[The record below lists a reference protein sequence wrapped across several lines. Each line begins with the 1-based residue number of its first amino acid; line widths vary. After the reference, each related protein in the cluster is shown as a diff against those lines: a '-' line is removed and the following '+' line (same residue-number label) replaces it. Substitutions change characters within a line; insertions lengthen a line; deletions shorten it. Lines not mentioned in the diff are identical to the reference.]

1 LIKLAVAGSPIG
13 HSLSPLLHSTA
24 YEILGVKADFGSND
38 VKEQDFGNYYFEC
51 KNAGFRG
58 LALTMPLKAGFRGLA
73 LTMPLKEISIGFV
86 DRVDPIAKQ
95 ISSVNTII
103 FESTGSIGISTDL
116 LAFKNLL
123 KPYFGKKIAILGA
136 GGTARAALGAL
147 KGTGTE
153 VTVLTR
159 SLTRH
164 DQLHAAAVDLD
175 IDFLDWHNF
184 EEIQDRDLIIST
196 TPAGATDGLSVISTK
211 ADFFEVIYHPWPT
224 ELAKRYQN
232 LGRHV
237 IGGLSL
243 LVEQALFQIN
253 YFSQKEFDFDQM
265 RTDLLKVA
273 YEAIKK

>member
-1 LIKLAVAGSPIG
+1 MIAAAVLGSPIA
-13 HSLSPLLHSTA
+13 HSLSPLLHNTA
-24 YEILGVKADFGSND
+24 YQFLGIEASYKAFD
-38 VKEQDFGNYYFEC
+38 VPSGQLREFLSGDGADLNS
-51 KNAGFRG
+51 
-58 LALTMPLKAGFRGLA
+58 LS

-86 DRVDPIAKQ
+86 DRVDPVAKQ
-95 ISSVNTII
+95 ITSVNTII
-103 FESTGSIGISTDL
+103 FESTGSIGLSTDL

-136 GGTARAALGAL
+136 GGTARAAIGAL
-147 KGTGTE
+147 RGSGSE
-153 VTVLTR
+153 LSILTR
-159 SLTRH
+159 SINRH

-175 IDFLDWHNF
+175 IEFLDWHRF

-196 TPAGATDGLSVISTK
+196 TPAGATDGLSIISTK

-232 LGRHV
+232 LGRNV

-253 YFSQKEFDFDQM
+253 YFSQKEFDFDDM
-265 RTDLLKVA
+265 RKELLKVA
-273 YEAIKK
+273 NAAIKG

>member
-1 LIKLAVAGSPIG
+1 
-13 HSLSPLLHSTA
+13 
-24 YEILGVKADFGSND
+24 
-38 VKEQDFGNYYFEC
+38 
-51 KNAGFRG
+51 
-58 LALTMPLKAGFRGLA
+58 
-73 LTMPLKEISIGFV
+73 MPLKEISIGFV

-103 FESTGSIGISTDL
+103 FESTGSIGLSTDL

-123 KPYFGKKIAILGA
+123 RPYFGKKIVILGA
-136 GGTARAALGAL
+136 GGTARAAIGAL

-159 SLTRH
+159 SMNRH

-175 IDFLDWHNF
+175 INFLDWHLF
-184 EEIQDRDLIIST
+184 EEIQDRDLINST
-196 TPAGATDGLSVISTK
+196 TPAGATDGLSIISTK

-232 LGRHV
+232 LGRNV

-253 YFSQKEFDFDQM
+253 YFAQKEFDFDQM
-265 RTDLLKVA
+265 RQELLKVGHA
-273 YEAIKK
+273 EIKK

>member
-1 LIKLAVAGSPIG
+1 MIKMAVAGKPIG
-13 HSLSPLLHSTA
+13 HSLSPLLHKTA
-24 YEILGVKADFGSND
+24 YRLLGIEAEFLADEISEDKFGD
-38 VKEQDFGNYYFEC
+38 YYFNA
-51 KNAGFRG
+51 KNSGY
-58 LALTMPLKAGFRGLA
+58 RGLA
-73 LTMPLKEISIGFV
+73 LTMPLKEIAIGFV
-86 DRVDPIAKQ
+86 DRVDPVAKQ

-103 FESTGSIGISTDL
+103 FESTGSIGLSTDL

-123 KPYFGKKIAILGA
+123 RPYFGKKIVILGS
-136 GGTARAALGAL
+136 GGTARAAIGAL

-159 SLTRH
+159 SMNRH

-175 IDFLDWHNF
+175 INFLDWHRF

-196 TPAGATDGLSVISTK
+196 TPAGATDGLSIISTK

-232 LGRHV
+232 LGKNV
-237 IGGLSL
+237 FGGLSL

-253 YFSQKEFDFDQM
+253 YFSQKDFDFDQM
-265 RTDLLKVA
+265 RQELLKA
-273 YEAIKK
+273 GHAEIKK

>member
-1 LIKLAVAGSPIG
+1 MKLAVAGSPIS

-24 YEILGVKADFGSND
+24 YRMLGVEAEFL
-38 VKEQDFGNYYFEC
+38 VHEVTEQDFGNFYFES
-51 KNAGFRG
+51 KNAQY
-58 LALTMPLKAGFRGLA
+58 RGLA
-73 LTMPLKEISIGFV
+73 LTMPLKEICIGFI

-136 GGTARAALGAL
+136 GGTARAAIGAL
-147 KGTGTE
+147 RGSDSE
-153 VTVLTR
+153 VTVVTR
-159 SLTRH
+159 SMVRH
-164 DQLHAAAVDLD
+164 DQLHSAAVDLE
-175 IDFLDWHNF
+175 IDFLNWQNF

-211 ADFFEVIYHPWPT
+211 ADFFEVVYHPWPT

-232 LGRHV
+232 LGKHV

-253 YFSQKEFDFDQM
+253 YFTQKDFDFNAM
-265 RTDLLKVA
+265 RKELLKVA
-273 YEAIKK
+273 TEAVKK